1 MAKSPNPAMPRGVE
15 REFLPAALEIMET
28 PPSPIGRG
36 ISVTIVLFFALA
48 IAWAVIG
55 QVDIITTA
63 PGKIV
68 PLSRSKVIQPF
79 EIGVV
84 RAIHVQEGQA
94 VKAGDVLIELDPT
107 IDRADRD
114 RYAKELAEAKLD
126 IARLRAALSIDTDPK
141 GAFHAPDGVAPEQV
155 TQAMQLLISQLE
167 AQRAKLAGLD
177 RQIAQNQANKAAI
190 AATIGK
196 LTNAIP
202 LLQQRAEMRKYLA
215 DEGLGSKLLYLQE
228 QQDLV
233 EHQEELTVQRARLV
247 EAERALQNLDEQKNQ
262 AVAEYRRT
270 NYSDLQQAE
279 QKAGDLQQDL
289 IKAQEHSALQT
300 LTAPVDGTVQQLAVH
315 TLGGVVTPA
324 QQLMVVVPEG
334 GGLEIE
340 AAVSNKDIGFV
351 RTGQSAEIKVDTF
364 NFTKYGMLHGEVLSV
379 SQDAVVREKPTD
391 KSGDKQVGAESDT
404 SEPAGQELVYTARIS
419 LDKTHMQID
428 DDLVA
433 LTPGMAVTAEIKT
446 GKRRVISYL
455 LSPLVRYKHGALR
468 ER

>member
-68 PLSRSKVIQPF
+68 PVSRSKVIQPF

-262 AVAEYRRT
+262 AIAEYRRT

-419 LDKTHMQID
+419 LDKTRMQID

-455 LSPLVRYKHGALR
+455 LSPLIRYQHGALR

>member
-262 AVAEYRRT
+262 AIAEYRRT
-270 NYSDLQQAE
+270 NYSDLLQAE

-351 RTGQSAEIKVDTF
+351 RSGQSAEIKVDTF

-419 LDKTHMQID
+419 LDKTRMQID